1 MVLNDEHIQGLAEME
16 SCTQQ
21 YFDARILPV
30 MRSVENKL
38 KEAQKEELIEY
49 STSVEGILS
58 SMGSAPGCTT
68 SQGLEHLQITG
79 EWNSKTT
86 EDYLEMCRKEIAQT
100 EKIDTDLKLLSGEWQ
115 KEIKNA
121 IGEPRYQKMSEA
133 LGRDVAEAYM
143 EFRIE
148 QLMIDKLVKDEIPKS
163 SIEYILRKA
172 ANNSLFGMGS
182 QLKRT
187 SLDQTISDKAEKEY
201 APSQMEKTTGNL
213 IGFGLDTMATGGM
226 GSWSRVGA
234 MAAIDIGANMILE
247 KETQEED
254 IIEYTENTIS
264 KGVFG
269 AETNLLKELRDK
281 GRNIFP
287 HENPHIKAINEK
299 MGGRLNLIPEEKL
312 KWMKETFE
320 EHKWKE
326 QKVSEEKRPEDMPY
340 IIRPGKEKE
349 YLEEKTIKEK
359 ESKNMPN
366 TTEDRKDTMAEDKNI
381 ILDEEVQQK
390 GNDDLPYSWNGLLK
404 SSGLNGIGGVWNNLG
419 YVIAML
425 PDIMGG
431 MITGKNQSLKISENL
446 LPIASILCGM
456 FVRNPLLRMLLVGG
470 GGLNLLN
477 KAGQEALGKNQKTEE
492 KSAVRYKT
500 YKEEELNRRIESPQI
515 KGSYLFMT
523 IDKVPCTIKLPEH
536 TAEAYYNG
544 ALPLNTLAN
553 AVLRKSDTLQ
563 NKAMENYE
571 RNEQQ
576 RENKGITIG

>member
-172 ANNSLFGMGS
+172 VNNSLFGMGS

-187 SLDQTISDKAEKEY
+187 SLDQTISDKAEKSY
-201 APSQMEKTTGNL
+201 APSQMEK
-213 IGFGLDTMATGGM
+213 
-226 GSWSRVGA
+226 R
-234 MAAIDIGANMILE
+234 
-247 KETQEED
+247 Q
-254 IIEYTENTIS
+254 
-264 KGVFG
+264 
-269 AETNLLKELRDK
+269 
-281 GRNIFP
+281 
-287 HENPHIKAINEK
+287 
-299 MGGRLNLIPEEKL
+299 
-312 KWMKETFE
+312 
-320 EHKWKE
+320 
-326 QKVSEEKRPEDMPY
+326 
-340 IIRPGKEKE
+340 
-349 YLEEKTIKEK
+349 
-359 ESKNMPN
+359 
-366 TTEDRKDTMAEDKNI
+366 
-381 ILDEEVQQK
+381 
-390 GNDDLPYSWNGLLK
+390 
-404 SSGLNGIGGVWNNLG
+404 GI
-419 YVIAML
+419 
-425 PDIMGG
+425 
-431 MITGKNQSLKISENL
+431 
-446 LPIASILCGM
+446 
-456 FVRNPLLRMLLVGG
+456 
-470 GGLNLLN
+470 
-477 KAGQEALGKNQKTEE
+477 
-492 KSAVRYKT
+492 
-500 YKEEELNRRIESPQI
+500 
-515 KGSYLFMT
+515 
-523 IDKVPCTIKLPEH
+523 
-536 TAEAYYNG
+536 
-544 ALPLNTLAN
+544 
-553 AVLRKSDTLQ
+553 
-563 NKAMENYE
+563 
-571 RNEQQ
+571 
-576 RENKGITIG
+576 